1 MRLKTHYDGYT
12 NYAISDFNVTL
23 ESGCLEAVITPNSK
37 VMSSTNITYIV
48 GDDAI
53 EDELNPRYVTLNM
66 PERYCP
72 RYIFSLTNKDGSAID
87 DELFTLDQKRNK
99 LKIFTESF
107 GKIGKYKLT
116 LVVQFDYEPF
126 HFIEGLLDFTVHVLG
141 TSPYNVTL
149 DEDEV
154 EQE

>member
-1 MRLKTHYDGYT
+1 MKTYYDGYT

-23 ESGCLEAVITPNSK
+23 ESGCLEAVITPNSN
-37 VMSSTNITYIV
+37 VMTTTNITYIV

-53 EDELNPRYVTLNM
+53 EDELNPRYISLNM

-72 RYIFSLTNKDGSAID
+72 KYIFSLTNKDGSSID
-87 DELFTLDQKRNK
+87 AELFTLDQKRNK
-99 LKIFTESF
+99 LLIFTESW

-116 LVVQFDYEPF
+116 LVVQFDYAPF
-126 HFIEGLLDFTVHVLG
+126 HFIKGLLDFTVHVLG
-141 TSPYNVTL
+141 ESPYTVSL

-154 EQE
+154 EQEP